1 MGEEKKIVNKS
12 YIHCP
17 HCGEKAHQVW
27 CHYKWGDGFYNEKLK
42 EISQLEKTLIRDLN
56 RTSIDVL
63 STALCQ
69 SCLKVSVWFNEEM
82 IYPKTT

>member
-1 MGEEKKIVNKS
+1 MDKDGNRVSKS
-12 YIHCP
+12 YIYCP
-17 HCGEKAHQVW
+17 HCGENTHHIW

-42 EISQLEKTLIRDLN
+42 EIPELEKTLIRDLN

-69 SCLKVSVWFNEEM
+69 SCLKVSIWFNEEM